1 VAFDHQIFAW
11 QAFGGIS
18 RYAWELATH
27 LASLPGIESMIVA
40 PLYINRYVGSN
51 RATRVMGRRI
61 PALPHAGRL
70 LCALTTPWAKR
81 KLDRIAP
88 DVVHETYYS
97 SVGTAPKRARAVVT
111 VHDMIHERIGPTSA
125 IIDRTSRHKR
135 LAVSRADHV
144 ICVSGSARRDLIELF
159 DFEPAR
165 ASVVYHGCWLAAEA
179 PSQAEISERPYLL
192 YVGQRGGYKNFEGL
206 LHAYAAASVLR
217 KDFAIVCFGG
227 GSLSRHER
235 TMIDQ
240 LGIAP
245 ERVVHRY
252 GSDDLLAG
260 AYRQAAMLVYPSR
273 YEGFGMPTVEAMTM
287 GCPVVCANTG
297 SLPEICG
304 DAAEYFDPLVPEAIA
319 SAVLRVLESPA
330 RKQSL
335 VDKGFERAGQF
346 SWQACADKTARIY
359 RSLL

>member
-1 VAFDHQIFAW
+1 
-11 QAFGGIS
+11 
-18 RYAWELATH
+18 
-27 LASLPGIESMIVA
+27 
-40 PLYINRYVGSN
+40 
-51 RATRVMGRRI
+51 
-61 PALPHAGRL
+61 
-70 LCALTTPWAKR
+70 
-81 KLDRIAP
+81 
-88 DVVHETYYS
+88 
-97 SVGTAPKRARAVVT
+97 
-111 VHDMIHERIGPTSA
+111 MIHERIGPTA
-125 IIDRTSRHKR
+125 IVDPTSRRKR

-165 ASVVYHGCWLAAEA
+165 ASVVHHGCWLAPET
-179 PSQAEISERPYLL
+179 PSPAKISARPYLL
-192 YVGQRGGYKNFEGL
+192 FVGQRGGYKNFEGL
-206 LHAYAAASVLR
+206 LHAFATASVLR
-217 KDFAIVCFGG
+217 KDFDIVCFGG

-235 TMIDQ
+235 SVIDR

-245 ERVVHRY
+245 GRVVHRY
-252 GSDDLLAG
+252 GSDEFLAG

-287 GCPVVCANTG
+287 GCPVACANTG

-304 DAAEYFDPLVPEAIA
+304 DAAEYFDPLVPDAIA

-330 RKQSL
+330 RRQDL
-335 VDKGFERAGQF
+335 VARGFERAGQF